1 MRVWPGRLYPL
12 GATFDGQGTNFAV
25 YSEVADH
32 IEVCLFSPDGHER
45 RLRLPEVT
53 AFVHHGYVPGVEPG
67 QHYGFRVFGPWDPSR
82 GLWCNPAKLLIDPY
96 AKAITGDI
104 GWGSEVYGFDQADH
118 DSPDQLDSAAFMP
131 KAVVIDPTFD
141 WQDDSPPDTPLH
153 RTVVYETHVRGIS
166 ITHLDV
172 PEELRG
178 TYSGMV
184 SEPVLEHLL
193 SLGVTAVEL
202 LPVHQFVSE
211 HTLVKQGL
219 SNYWGYNTLGYFA
232 PHGPYSSTGDTG
244 EQVVEFKAMVKALH
258 QVGIEVILDVVYNHS
273 AEGNH
278 LGPLLSF
285 KGFDNRSYYHL
296 NPANRAHYV
305 DFTGTGNTLNMGN
318 AQSLQLMM
326 DSLRY
331 WVLDMHV
338 DGFRFDLAPA
348 LARSLY
354 QVDRLSSFFDLIHQD
369 PVINQVK
376 LIAEPWDVGPG
387 GYQVGGFPPKWS
399 EWNAKYRDDVRE
411 YWRSEH
417 ESLPDLATRLTGSSD
432 LYAASGRRPSASIN
446 FITAHDGF
454 TLADLVAYDHKH
466 NEANG
471 EGNRDGESH
480 NRSWN
485 SGVEG
490 PTQDRSILEVR
501 NARRR
506 SMLATLLLSQGV
518 PMLLGGDELGRTQS
532 GNNNA
537 YAQDNEVSWYD
548 WDNVDDDFLA
558 FIKGLIAFRAAHP
571 VFRRRHWFK
580 GEPVGGHEIDDM
592 IWFTPQGSEMTH
604 HDWQTGHARSVAVFL
619 NGEAITAV
627 GSRGERVV
635 DDSFLMLFNA
645 RPEPVNFTLP
655 VCLGD
660 FQWHVEIDTAE
671 HALTGS
677 AGSASRI
684 KVGAWALMV
693 LRKEEPT

>member
-32 IEVCLFSPDGHER
+32 VEVCLFSPDGHER

-104 GWGSEVYGFDQADH
+104 GWGREVYGFDQDDH

-166 ITHLDV
+166 ITHPDV

-178 TYSGMV
+178 TYSAMA

-202 LPVHQFVSE
+202 LPVHHFVSE
-211 HTLVKQGL
+211 HMLAKQGL
-219 SNYWGYNTLGYFA
+219 TNYWGYNTLGYFA
-232 PHGPYSSTGDTG
+232 PHGPYSSTGNTG

-296 NPANRAHYV
+296 NPANRARYV

-490 PTQDRSILEVR
+490 PTQDRSVSEVR

-604 HDWQTGHARSVAVFL
+604 HDWETGHARSVAVFL

-635 DDSFLMLFNA
+635 DDSFLMLFNS

-655 VCLGD
+655 GCLGEE
-660 FQWHVEIDTAE
+660 WHVEIDTAE
-671 HALTGS
+671 NALTGS
-677 AGSASRI
+677 TGSASRI

>member
-12 GATFDGQGTNFAV
+12 GATFTGQGTNFAV

-32 IEVCLFSPDGHER
+32 VEVCLFSPDGHER

-53 AFVHHGYVPGVEPG
+53 AFVHHGYVPAVEPG

-104 GWGSEVYGFDQADH
+104 GWGREVYGFDQTDH
-118 DSPDQLDSAAFMP
+118 DLPDQLDSAAFMP

-153 RTVVYETHVRGIS
+153 RTVIYETHVRGIS
-166 ITHLDV
+166 ITHPDV

-178 TYSGMV
+178 TYSAMA

-202 LPVHQFVSE
+202 LPVHHFVSE
-211 HTLVKQGL
+211 HMLAKQGL

-232 PHGPYSSTGDTG
+232 PHGPYSSKGDTG

-296 NPANRAHYV
+296 NPANRARYV
-305 DFTGTGNTLNMGN
+305 DFTGTGNTMNMGN

-331 WVLDMHV
+331 WVLDMHI

-387 GYQVGGFPPKWS
+387 GYQVGAFPPKWS
-399 EWNAKYRDDVRE
+399 EWNAKYRDDVRD
-411 YWRSEH
+411 YWRSNH

-454 TLADLVAYDHKH
+454 TLTDLVAYDHKH

-471 EGNRDGESH
+471 EKNRDGESH

-490 PTQDRSILEVR
+490 PTQNRSILAVR

-506 SMLATLLLSQGV
+506 SMVATLLLSQGV

-548 WDNVDDDFLA
+548 WDNVDDEFLA
-558 FIKGLIAFRAAHP
+558 FIRRLIAFRATHP

-580 GEPVGGHEIDDM
+580 GEPVGSHEIDDM
-592 IWFTPQGSEMTH
+592 IWFAPQGSEMTD

-655 VCLGD
+655 ARLGD
-660 FQWHVEIDTAE
+660 FQWHIEIDTAE
-671 HALTGS
+671 NALTGS
-677 AGSASRI
+677 AGSASSI

-693 LRKEEPT
+693 LRKEGPT

>member
-1 MRVWPGRLYPL
+1 M
-12 GATFDGQGTNFAV
+12 A
-25 YSEVADH
+25 
-32 IEVCLFSPDGHER
+32 
-45 RLRLPEVT
+45 
-53 AFVHHGYVPGVEPG
+53 
-67 QHYGFRVFGPWDPSR
+67 
-82 GLWCNPAKLLIDPY
+82 
-96 AKAITGDI
+96 
-104 GWGSEVYGFDQADH
+104 
-118 DSPDQLDSAAFMP
+118 
-131 KAVVIDPTFD
+131 
-141 WQDDSPPDTPLH
+141 
-153 RTVVYETHVRGIS
+153 
-166 ITHLDV
+166 
-172 PEELRG
+172 
-178 TYSGMV
+178 

-202 LPVHQFVSE
+202 LPVHHFVSE
-211 HTLVKQGL
+211 HMLAKQGL

-232 PHGPYSSTGDTG
+232 PHGPYSSKGDTG

-490 PTQDRSILEVR
+490 PTQDRSILAVR

-558 FIKGLIAFRAAHP
+558 FTKRLIAFRAAHP

-580 GEPVGGHEIDDM
+580 GEPVGGHETDDM
-592 IWFTPQGSEMTH
+592 IWFAPQGSEMTD
-604 HDWQTGHARSVAVFL
+604 HDWETGHARSVAVFL

-635 DDSFLMLFNA
+635 DDSFLMLFNS

-655 VCLGD
+655 ARLGD
-660 FQWHVEIDTAE
+660 WEWHLEIDTAE
-671 HALTGS
+671 NALTGS
-677 AGSASRI
+677 AGSASSI

-693 LRKEEPT
+693 LRKEGPT